1 MNRVASL
8 YPTSAAHSDP
18 EHAETVSRTGG
29 RHLVTVWV
37 SRIVSVL
44 GTTRAGTHPLS
55 EHLRRDTG
63 VEPGRLG
70 PVRGLDESF
79 DALASHGLSVR
90 DVLGFLRHG
99 QQVTDPQ

>member
-8 YPTSAAHSDP
+8 FPTSAAHGDP

-44 GTTRAGTHPLS
+44 GTTRAGTHPLG
-55 EHLRRDTG
+55 ERLLRDMG
-63 VEPGRLG
+63 VGPGRLG

-79 DALASHGLSVR
+79 DALASHNRAVGIRDCLCHRLSR
-90 DVLGFLRHG
+90 RSRHA
-99 QQVTDPQ
+99 